1 MLLIIVCVAIGL
13 WWIYADKI
21 RFLKSMADR
30 VMIIN
35 KMFQSTMDE
44 DDEYQEG
51 DYQESCQKEYPKI
64 HICTNHIK
72 FTYLNYNDEVKEAY
86 IARRSS
92 SVRKSN
98 HRIIGVNEDK
108 ETILDVESD
117 VFLHIT
123 PKQLG
128 FESVKIVS
136 NDKVKRIVETDL
148 IIDPFF
154 DTSADN
160 QWDDMS
166 W

>member
-30 VMIIN
+30 AMIVN
-35 KMFQSTMDE
+35 KMFQSTIG
-44 DDEYQEG
+44 EYEEN
-51 DYQESCQKEYPKI
+51 DYEFEKEHEKEYPKI
-64 HICTNHIK
+64 HIYTNHIK
-72 FTYLNYNDEVKEAY
+72 FTYLNHNDEVKEAY

-92 SVRKSN
+92 PVRKSN
-98 HRIIGVNEDK
+98 HVIIGVNDDK

-128 FESVKIVS
+128 FESVKTVS
-136 NDKVKRIVETDL
+136 NNNKVKRIVEADL

-154 DTSADN
+154 DTSVDN
-160 QWDDMS
+160 EWDDLA